1 MAAGKHQSRY
11 WQQAAMTAAANGVA
25 QATPQAFGQGQ
36 GKQCVCGVGK
46 GGQVQSFQF
55 DCVPSLSSEGGNL
68 RNNCSIADSVIYDR
82 IEILEG
88 ATGLLS
94 GAG

>member
-1 MAAGKHQSRY
+1 M
-11 WQQAAMTAAANGVA
+11 
-25 QATPQAFGQGQ
+25 
-36 GKQCVCGVGK
+36 
-46 GGQVQSFQF
+46 QSFQF